1 MEDSSDLSTLTYFLR
16 LRCWVMKLFLL
27 VYLQWKFRRYL
38 CQLITRDK
46 NSTELTK
53 FLSRLD
59 NKVQTEIHYQGNVFF
74 WEYLNHRQFD
84 GMVNIYLKLLTVRK
98 NIQDSIVDVPE
109 VFLDVS
115 EPYVIKEYG
124 WDLIWF
130 SFDGGH
136 MVFYFKKPEGVL

>member
-1 MEDSSDLSTLTYFLR
+1 MDNSSNLSTLTYFLR
-16 LRCWVMKLFLL
+16 LRCWMMKLFLL
-27 VYLQWKFRRYL
+27 VYLQWKFRRCL
-38 CQLITRDK
+38 CQLITRNKD
-46 NSTELTK
+46 STELTK

-59 NKVQTEIHYQGNVFF
+59 NKAQIEIHYQGKVFF

-84 GMVNIYLKLLTVRK
+84 GMVNLYLKLLTVRK

-115 EPYVIKEYG
+115 EPYLIKEDG

-136 MVFYFKKPEGVL
+136 MVFYFKKPEDVL

>member
-16 LRCWVMKLFLL
+16 LRCWVMNLFLL